1 MSQDQKIDYVEFP
14 ASDFDAIRR
23 IGNDHEFNRLKP
35 IRSCRE
41 ITCLE
46 NGLQILGAD
55 GFAGVKFLGRV
66 SPLQRCNNIHVVTS
80 KGSGLVVENGTY
92 CSEI

>member
-1 MSQDQKIDYVEFP
+1 MPQDQKIDYVEFP

-41 ITCLE
+41 ITCFE

-55 GFAGVKFLGRV
+55 GFVGVKFLVRV
-66 SPLQRCNNIHVVTS
+66 SPLQRFNNVHGVLLRLTKLIA
-80 KGSGLVVENGTY
+80 ENRRMAL
-92 CSEI
+92 